1 MSLAPESRMSAA
13 VLQHARTVTRSCLRF
28 RVLHQSSASLS
39 CSQAWRSDATV
50 LEAKDTKDPTNR
62 LTKDEPFKSYAESS
76 GNLKH
81 FNRPAG
87 SDTAGNAG
95 EDYTMPHPIWSDK
108 ETEGVQITHR

>member
-28 RVLHQSSASLS
+28 RGLHQSSASLS
-39 CSQAWRSDATV
+39 CSQARRR
-50 LEAKDTKDPTNR
+50 DPTNR

-87 SDTAGNAG
+87 SDTAGSPG